1 MFETINCFIFGGF
14 NAVAMNQILNTK
26 LGIKP
31 PRSLSN
37 KMNHNHIATKLQ
49 FVEGNIQLWLLE
61 VNNMAIVAK
70 VVTTSTQTAQ
80 QLIKLIA

>member
-1 MFETINCFIFGGF
+1 MFETINCFIFGVF
-14 NAVAMNQILNTK
+14 NTVAMNQILYTK

-37 KMNHNHIATKLQ
+37 KMNHNHILTKLQ

>member
-1 MFETINCFIFGGF
+1 MFETINCFIFGVF

-37 KMNHNHIATKLQ
+37 KTNHNHIHQTTICRRKYS
-49 FVEGNIQLWLLE
+49 V
-61 VNNMAIVAK
+61 M
-70 VVTTSTQTAQ
+70 VVRS
-80 QLIKLIA
+80 

>member
-1 MFETINCFIFGGF
+1 MFETINCFIFGVF

-37 KMNHNHIATKLQ
+37 KMNQTTICRRKYS
-49 FVEGNIQLWLLE
+49 V
-61 VNNMAIVAK
+61 M
-70 VVTTSTQTAQ
+70 VVRS
-80 QLIKLIA
+80 

>member
-1 MFETINCFIFGGF
+1 
-14 NAVAMNQILNTK
+14 
-26 LGIKP
+26 
-31 PRSLSN
+31 
-37 KMNHNHIATKLQ
+37 MNHNHIATKLQ

-80 QLIKLIA
+80 QLIKLIAWLKKLPTG